1 MDTLLHKV
9 IVFTEDTYG
18 EEALRIL
25 FSKLYELGIIK
36 VKVHVKVMPGRCNAK
51 LKRVIEASCREYDK
65 VILLIDGDGDPET
78 AKRREE
84 EHLPREGNL
93 RDKVEV
99 IPNKYEL
106 EEWILHARYNEKPGG
121 RKPSERLKE
130 LTSGKYQK
138 KFLPKHIKEIIDHNE
153 TLHKLISYPV
163 VKKLIESISSI

>member
-1 MDTLLHKV
+1 LDTLLHKV

-84 EHLPREGNL
+84 EQSTER
-93 RDKVEV
+93 
-99 IPNKYEL
+99 
-106 EEWILHARYNEKPGG
+106 
-121 RKPSERLKE
+121 RKS
-130 LTSGKYQK
+130 
-138 KFLPKHIKEIIDHNE
+138 
-153 TLHKLISYPV
+153 
-163 VKKLIESISSI
+163 

>member
-1 MDTLLHKV
+1 LLHKV

-84 EHLPREGNL
+84 EHLPRERNL

-99 IPNKYEL
+99 IPNIYEL

-130 LTSGKYQK
+130 LTSGEYQK
-138 KFLPKHIKEIIDHNE
+138 KFLPKHIKKIVDDNRA
-153 TLHKLISYPV
+153 LDKLLDYSAVQKLINT
-163 VKKLIESISSI
+163 ISTIQY